1 MRDYAVH
8 LLTELLSIYS
18 PSGKEEK
25 ISKFLAEEM
34 ERLGFCVK
42 KDDVG
47 NVIGEVGQG
56 KPTILMCGHMD
67 TVAGYIPV
75 QARDNKLYGR
85 GAVDA
90 KSSLAAM
97 IVAANTLAKEKLSAR
112 ILVAAVVDE
121 EGSSRGT
128 KHLAKKGLSADYA
141 IFGEPSGIEK
151 ITIGYKGSL
160 RLKIRCKTQTG
171 HSAAPW
177 LYENAIEKAF
187 ELWRKIK
194 RLHLPEENLES
205 HFYSITSCLLR
216 IKGGEIGSAVPSK
229 CDMYLD
235 IRVPPQFTSNLL
247 VNEIGKMIKLY
258 QAVNPKVL
266 IKLKIEDITEP
277 FEADK
282 SSPVVRALS
291 WSIRKVRHRTPRL
304 LKKTGT
310 GDMCI
315 LGKDMKIPVVTYG
328 PGNSILDH
336 TSNESI
342 DLAEYLDSIKV
353 YRYALLRL
361 SELHRS
367 LEEY

>member
-1 MRDYAVH
+1 
-8 LLTELLSIYS
+8 
-18 PSGKEEK
+18 
-25 ISKFLAEEM
+25 
-34 ERLGFCVK
+34 
-42 KDDVG
+42 
-47 NVIGEVGQG
+47 
-56 KPTILMCGHMD
+56 
-67 TVAGYIPV
+67 
-75 QARDNKLYGR
+75 LYGR

-97 IVAANTLAKEKLSAR
+97 IVAAHTLAKEKFSAR

-128 KHLAKKGLSADYA
+128 KHLVKKGLSADYA

-160 RLKIRCKTQTG
+160 RLKIKCKTQTG

-187 ELWRKIK
+187 ELWKKIK
-194 RLHLPEENLES
+194 RLHLPEEKLES
-205 HFYSITSCLLR
+205 HFYSITSSLLR
-216 IKGGEIGSAVPSK
+216 MKGGGIGSAVPSE
-229 CDMYLD
+229 CDIYLD
-235 IRVPPQFTSNLL
+235 VRFPPQFTSHLV

-258 QAVNPKVL
+258 ESVNPNVL
-266 IKLKIEDITEP
+266 VKLKIEDVTEP

-282 SSPVVRALS
+282 SSPMVRALL
-291 WSIRKVRHRTPRL
+291 WSIRKVRHRTPHL
-304 LKKTGT
+304 LRKTGT

-315 LGKDMKIPVVTYG
+315 LGKEMKIPVVTYG
-328 PGNSILDH
+328 PGNSNLDH

-342 DLAEYLDSIKV
+342 DLAEYSDSIQV

-361 SELHRS
+361 SELHKS
-367 LEEY
+367 LEVCV